1 MSHVKQVCF
10 LLPLRIFAKSKGLV
24 SKETVTLH
32 RSASEAQTFDLTTT
46 KKDLKGDASRVNL
59 NFANNQ
65 IHKRKAFSL
74 TQKKEIRVTNDAN
87 TQTFTNLKSDYW
99 DISTLFHK
107 NKNIYNT
114 RWATVFRCMQKGPLL
129 NHYTFLLLQSWLDDF
144 VCFVVVF
151 QLKI

>member
-1 MSHVKQVCF
+1 MSHVKQVYF
-10 LLPLRIFAKSKGLV
+10 FLPLRIFAKSKGLV

-46 KKDLKGDASRVNL
+46 KKDLRGDASRVNL

-65 IHKRKAFSL
+65 IHKRKAFPL
-74 TQKKEIRVTNDAN
+74 TQKKEIR
-87 TQTFTNLKSDYW
+87 QTFTNLKSDYW

-114 RWATVFRCMQKGPLL
+114 R
-129 NHYTFLLLQSWLDDF
+129 
-144 VCFVVVF
+144 
-151 QLKI
+151 

>member
-74 TQKKEIRVTNDAN
+74 TQKKEIRVTN
-87 TQTFTNLKSDYW
+87 TQTFTNLKSDYS
-99 DISTLFHK
+99 DIPTLFHK

-114 RWATVFRCMQKGPLL
+114 R
-129 NHYTFLLLQSWLDDF
+129 
-144 VCFVVVF
+144 
-151 QLKI
+151 

>member
-32 RSASEAQTFDLTTT
+32 QSESEAQTFDLTTT
-46 KKDLKGDASRVNL
+46 KKDWKGDASRVNL

-65 IHKRKAFSL
+65 IHKRKAFSV
-74 TQKKEIRVTNDAN
+74 TQNDAN
-87 TQTFTNLKSDYW
+87 TQAFTNLESDYW

-107 NKNIYNT
+107 NKNMYKT
-114 RWATVFRCMQKGPLL
+114 RWATVFCCMQKGPLL

>member
-1 MSHVKQVCF
+1 MSHVKQVSF
-10 LLPLRIFAKSKGLV
+10 LLPLRIFAKSKELV
-24 SKETVTLH
+24 SKETVTLF
-32 RSASEAQTFDLTTT
+32 EAQTFDLTTT

-87 TQTFTNLKSDYW
+87 TQTFTNLKSDYS

-107 NKNIYNT
+107 NKE
-114 RWATVFRCMQKGPLL
+114 
-129 NHYTFLLLQSWLDDF
+129 HLQHKMSNCVSLHAERS
-144 VCFVVVF
+144 
-151 QLKI
+151 LA